1 MIAHQPAN
9 KPIKN
14 LRKDGQLSRFEY
26 EQRAYELA
34 PYGLQLPQTKLLPI
48 QVQAIR
54 EAVEIR
60 KRLRD
65 EINEKYSNEALAKAF
80 GVHRRT
86 IEKVI
91 SYETHVRG
99 EYFRSGK

>member
-1 MIAHQPAN
+1 MIAHTEAN
-9 KPIKN
+9 KRMKAIRRP
-14 LRKDGQLSRFEY
+14 GQISRFEY
-26 EQRAYELA
+26 QQRAVELA
-34 PYGLQLPQTKLLPI
+34 PRGMKLPQTKLLPL

-60 KRLRD
+60 ERLRQ
-65 EINEKYSNEALAKAF
+65 EINDKYSNEALAKAF

-91 SYETHVRG
+91 SYETHIAIG
-99 EYFRSGK
+99 AGK